1 MLFGLRTLINAP
13 KSTFGKR
20 DHMTDQSSSEIV
32 TSACELSPD
41 PSVLAESLLAKK
53 CLPCEGGIPRLEP
66 AEIAAHLQLVPGW
79 QVSDDNKM
87 ISRSWRASNFV
98 SAMEQ
103 LNALAELAEAEQHHP
118 DLHLTSYRH
127 IRVDLWTHAIDGL
140 SENDFILAA
149 KINQWLQKQSIT

>member
-1 MLFGLRTLINAP
+1 MSDRQQFT
-13 KSTFGKR
+13 T
-20 DHMTDQSSSEIV
+20 
-32 TSACELSPD
+32 TSPACELASNKF
-41 PSVLAESLLAKK
+41 VLAESLLAKK

-66 AEIAAHLQLVPGW
+66 AEIATHVQLVPGW
-79 QVSDDNKM
+79 QVSGDNKL
-87 ISRSWRASNFV
+87 ISRSWRARNFV

>member
-1 MLFGLRTLINAP
+1 MSHRQQLQAASP
-13 KSTFGKR
+13 
-20 DHMTDQSSSEIV
+20 
-32 TSACELSPD
+32 ACELSQV
-41 PSVLAESLLAKK
+41 PSELTESLLAKK
-53 CLPCEGGIPRLEP
+53 CLPCEGGIPRLGP
-66 AEIAAHLQLVPGW
+66 AEIATQLPLVPGW

-87 ISRSWRASNFV
+87 ISRSWRARNFV

-103 LNALAELAEAEQHHP
+103 LNALADMAEAEQHHP

-140 SENDFILAA
+140 SENDLILAA

>member
-1 MLFGLRTLINAP
+1 MSDRQQLQAASP
-13 KSTFGKR
+13 
-20 DHMTDQSSSEIV
+20 
-32 TSACELSPD
+32 ACELSQV
-41 PSVLAESLLAKK
+41 PSERTETLLAKK
-53 CLPCEGGIPRLEP
+53 CLPCEGGIPRLGP
-66 AEIAAHLQLVPGW
+66 AEIATQLPLVPGW

-87 ISRSWRASNFV
+87 ISRSWRARNFV

-103 LNALAELAEAEQHHP
+103 LNALADMAEAEQHHP

-140 SENDFILAA
+140 SENDLILAA